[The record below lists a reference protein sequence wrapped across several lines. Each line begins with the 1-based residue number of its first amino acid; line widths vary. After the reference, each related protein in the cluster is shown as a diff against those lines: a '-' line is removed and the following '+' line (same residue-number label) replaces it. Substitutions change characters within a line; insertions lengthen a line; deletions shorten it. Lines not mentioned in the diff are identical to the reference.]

1 MPKCSTRRATM
12 IEDRQSNIL
21 VVDDNPNNL
30 RLIMGMLKNLNFNVR
45 PAKDGQTALNSARS
59 NPPDLILLDI
69 LMPGIDGYET
79 CRQMKADERL
89 KDIPIIFIS
98 ALNATIDIVKAFDVG
113 GVDYINKPF
122 NKDEFLARVTTHLSL
137 RNMQKSLAE
146 KNQELRLAKTEAE
159 ESKKVAESANKA
171 KSTFLANMSHEIRTP
186 MNAIIGMTELTLL
199 KYSDDDLRENLLTV
213 KDSASHLLDI
223 INDILDISKIE
234 AGRIELEI
242 VDFDIFDLIQSVIR
256 TFNVHIQ
263 QNNLYLNL
271 EKDETTP
278 GIVKGD
284 PVRLRQVLV
293 NLVGNAIKF
302 TQVGGI
308 TIRMAGTE
316 ETNQTVKF
324 NIAVIDTGIGIPEN
338 KLHSIFDSFSQA
350 DKSTT
355 RKYGGSG
362 LGLAISKQLVEL
374 MDGRIQVKSKLDVGT
389 TFDLTFSFERGNKQ
403 SIKGDQS
410 KHEKTDDQ
418 SKHEKTD
425 DQSKHEKIM
434 VQSVQS
440 PDQSSSQGSRKRI
453 LIVDDNPENIKVAS
467 KFLTEFGYFT
477 FDAMNAK
484 EALETISFME
494 FDIILMDI
502 EMPDMDG
509 IETTKLIRSGKYGT
523 NSRIPIIALT
533 AHALSTHQQM
543 CIDAGMNDYISKPI
557 NFHELKLMIER
568 ALSSKSEQFLTSLVQ
583 RRSQKGTLQVLNRKK
598 AISRMLGN
606 ESLYNKIV
614 EEFCGSIE
622 DRMANI
628 KKAID
633 TKAFKDIQFQ
643 SHSLKSLS
651 ATIGAEYVYEFCSS
665 LETAAAKQCHDR
677 MDELFNDIQSEF
689 KKVKEMSK
697 K

>member
-1 MPKCSTRRATM
+1 MT
-12 IEDRQSNIL
+12 DNRQSNIL

-30 RLIMGMLKNLNFNVR
+30 RLIMGMLKNMNFNVR

-89 KDIPIIFIS
+89 KDIPVIFIS
-98 ALNATIDIVKAFDVG
+98 ALTAPVDKVKAFDAG
-113 GVDYINKPF
+113 GVDYLNKPF

-137 RNMQKSLAE
+137 RNMQKALEEKNSELLLAKIEAE
-146 KNQELRLAKTEAE
+146 KSRKI
-159 ESKKVAESANKA
+159 AESANKA

-186 MNAIIGMTELTLL
+186 MNAIIGMTELTLI
-199 KYSDDDLRENLLTV
+199 KYSDDDLRDNLLTV
-213 KDSASHLLDI
+213 KDSATYLLDI

-242 VDFDIFDLIQSVIR
+242 VDFDIFNIIQSVIR
-256 TFNVHIQ
+256 TFTVHTKK
-263 QNNLYLNL
+263 NNLYLNF
-271 EKDETTP
+271 EKDEKTS
-278 GIVKGD
+278 GLVKGD

-293 NLVGNAIKF
+293 NLIGNAIKF
-302 TQVGGI
+302 TQEGGVTVRI
-308 TIRMAGTE
+308 SGTE
-316 ETNQTVKF
+316 DSNQKIKF

-374 MDGRIQVKSKLDVGT
+374 MGGRILVKSKLEVGT
-389 TFDLTFSFERGNKQ
+389 TFELTLSFERGNKQ
-403 SIKGDQS
+403 ITEDDSS
-410 KHEKTDDQ
+410 KHEETVIQKSEAST
-418 SKHEKTD
+418 
-425 DQSKHEKIM
+425 
-434 VQSVQS
+434 
-440 PDQSSSQGSRKRI
+440 SQGSRKRI
-453 LIVDDNPENIKVAS
+453 LIVDDNPENIKVAT

-509 IETTKLIRSGKYGT
+509 IETTKLIRNGKYEK
-523 NSRIPIIALT
+523 NSNIPIIALT
-533 AHALSTHQQM
+533 AHALSTYQQK
-543 CIDAGMNDYISKPI
+543 CIDAGMNDYITKPI
-557 NFHELKLMIER
+557 NFHELKSMIER
-568 ALSSKSEQFLTSLVQ
+568 ALSSKSEQFFTSLVK
-583 RRSQKGTLQVLNRKK
+583 RRSKKDTMQVLNRKK

-606 ESLYNKIV
+606 ENLYNRILA
-614 EEFCGSIE
+614 EFCGSI
-622 DRMANI
+622 DSRLANI

-633 TKAFKDIQFQ
+633 TKEFKDIRFQ

-651 ATIGAEYVYEFCSS
+651 GTIGAEYVYEICEN
-665 LETAAAKQCHDR
+665 LETKASNQSYDPMRK
-677 MDELFNDIQSEF
+677 LFKDLQREF
-689 KKVKEMSK
+689 KKVKEVSTK
-697 K
+697 